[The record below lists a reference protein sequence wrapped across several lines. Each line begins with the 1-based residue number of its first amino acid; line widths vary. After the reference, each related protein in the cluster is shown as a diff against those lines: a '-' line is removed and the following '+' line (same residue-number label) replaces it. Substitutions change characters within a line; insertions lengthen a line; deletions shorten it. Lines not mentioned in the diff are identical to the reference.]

1 MPSNGSTRATILFA
15 DDERA
20 LTTLFAAH
28 LRRANFDVKIALDG
42 AEARDAFLLDP
53 ASFDLL
59 ITDSS
64 MPNLS
69 GIELGEIVAQ
79 QGCPV
84 LLTSGADS
92 PEAAQHGWRFLEKP
106 FSADQLVRAVE
117 EVLQRAEESR
127 ERARPA

>member
-1 MPSNGSTRATILFA
+1 MAPCAAGVRKMRTRRTGIIRLSLRGAGHYTKNDMPNGSTRGTILFA

-20 LTTLFAAH
+20 LTALFAAH

-42 AEARDAFLLDP
+42 AEARDVFLVDP

-59 ITDSS
+59 IADSC

-69 GIELGEIVAQ
+69 GIELGKIAAQ

-84 LLTSGADS
+84 L
-92 PEAAQHGWRFLEKP
+92 
-106 FSADQLVRAVE
+106 
-117 EVLQRAEESR
+117 
-127 ERARPA
+127 